1 MGQEKK
7 KLNSIRGL
15 LEKQVHLMLA
25 WGVRTGGSVVVDGR
39 DGWQLNVAGFKHQ
52 GAVIIFPGEVSKHY
66 DVKLYD
72 RNGKETQMFECVPR
86 KSLVK
91 VIDQAVEVTENYVG
105 DIDNWI
111 IAPGTNYN
119 PLQKLA
125 RMMRRKKIVPRSK
138 VIRRNVP

>member
-7 KLNSIRGL
+7 KCNSIRGL

-25 WGVRTGGSVVVDGR
+25 WGVRTGGSVIVDGR
-39 DGWQLNVAGFKHQ
+39 DGWQLNVDGFKHQ
-52 GAVIIFPGEVSKHY
+52 GAVIIFPCEVSKHY

-72 RNGKETQMFECVPR
+72 RSGKETQMFECVPQ

-91 VIDQAVEVTENYVG
+91 VIDQVVEVTENYVE
-105 DIDNWI
+105 DIDKWVI
-111 IAPGTNYN
+111 DPGANYN

-125 RMMRRKKIVPRSK
+125 RMMRREKIVPRSK